1 MKTRIILAAVGAVV
15 AAASLG
21 AQTPAGA
28 PAGHGVV
35 TPDSLTWGPAPPGLP
50 PGMTIAVLA
59 GNPGQAGPFTLRAK
73 MPAGYTIAPHSHPT
87 DENLTVLSGELMAG
101 MGDTIEPAKM
111 QAMGPGA
118 YALMASPM
126 HHYVRAK
133 SETVVQVHGTGP
145 FTITYVN
152 PADDPRNAAPAK

>member
-1 MKTRIILAAVGAVV
+1 MRNRIFLAALGMAV
-15 AAASLG
+15 AATSM

-28 PAGHGVV
+28 PAHGVV
-35 TPDSLTWGPAPPGLP
+35 TPDSLTWGPGPPALPKGLQ
-50 PGMTIAVLA
+50 IAVLA
-59 GNPGQAGPFTLRAK
+59 GNPGEAGPFTLRAK